1 MGVPAFYRWLSEKYP
16 KIVQDVLEDR
26 VHLVAGQGSIRV
38 PFDAT
43 KPNPSGLE
51 ADNLYIDMNGII
63 HPCSH
68 PENGPQPKNEQEM
81 YENVC
86 LYVDR
91 LMRAVR
97 PRKLLYL
104 AIDGVAPRAK
114 MNQQRSRRF
123 RSAQEARER
132 AETEV
137 QVRESLEEQGVKV
150 AASEK
155 PWDSNV
161 ITPGTKFMIDLSEY
175 IRFYVRKR
183 IATDKAWKNIKVIFS
198 DASVPGE
205 GEHKI
210 MSHVRQQ
217 RAQPGYNPN
226 LVHVLHGLDADLIM
240 LALATHEAHFYIL
253 REEVLFGRRSVEATE
268 QRREESGF
276 AFKQKLMDEAAGG
289 TAMELPENANKPL
302 QRLSVPVLR
311 EYLANEFSSVMNP
324 PFRGEVSFERLVDDV
339 VFMCFFVGNDFL
351 PHLPSLDIRDG
362 GLDYLFNVYKRL
374 LPGLGGYL
382 TDHGGKVNLD
392 RVDVILAEVGA
403 IEDHVFQLKHKN
415 EENDKRRRQMQKQ
428 NRTHGNKMPAGG
440 IVNAPQQDFQKLGR
454 AGRML
459 AADNKDIKLQRGH
472 TAKEELRQK
481 LKGKTKPALDNAN
494 AAEALKR
501 ELLGGGTKR
510 KASEIASEETSTAS
524 NGDEEMTIDETETS
538 KTSDSEMETEEDK
551 KAAAKKLKEKIK
563 AIEQAKLDD
572 YAKNVK
578 DNVKLHEAGWK
589 DRYYTDKCKADDVQ
603 NNGGREHLFR
613 SYVKGLCWV
622 MKYYYEGCP
631 SWKWYFPFHYAP
643 FASDLRNIERFQK
656 DCETFDD
663 SEPFKPIEQLL
674 SVLPEDSS
682 HAVPKEARWLMAD
695 EESPIIDFYPHDVPC
710 DPNGKAMP
718 WLWVVLLPFIDEE
731 RLLAA
736 LHPTMKKWT
745 TKELLCNSRGLD
757 DGYVFLHKEHALSKE
772 ISFVVTSK
780 DEYVKNKFCLSD
792 KDVAKISSFFGF
804 VRKPLSHELYEFDDN
819 SMVPL
824 PASASKISRSS
835 DLFSSAVEP
844 NEAICLAFTEPTMKS
859 HRSEILSGAVLP
871 PSILTDED
879 RRIRRP
885 RLNRGGDTIANMGG
899 HNKSHQ
905 SGYGSM
911 NISSYER
918 DLAMKTGRGKQMY
931 QAGTRAWGA
940 MEPTPK
946 RHMPTMNRW
955 QPPPPMPPPPPTQQQ
970 QWPTAQNPFN
980 GNYNNP
986 AQQRQHNP
994 YQQPP
999 PQQQQYAYQQQQQG
1013 RPQQQ
1018 QYSYQQQRQPQQQ
1031 QQYSF
1036 QHHNRN
1042 QQQQAY
1048 GGGRQQNQVQQGQHT
1063 RFDQQ
1068 SQSGYSFNRQGG
1080 QQQQQY
1086 QQPPPPQQQQPQQQ
1100 ARQQQPQGRANLN
1113 NLRAQLMSTLKNQ
1126 RNSK

>member
-1 MGVPAFYRWLSEKYP
+1 M
-16 KIVQDVLEDR
+16 
-26 VHLVAGQGSIRV
+26 
-38 PFDAT
+38 
-43 KPNPSGLE
+43 
-51 ADNLYIDMNGII
+51 
-63 HPCSH
+63 
-68 PENGPQPKNEQEM
+68 
-81 YENVC
+81 
-86 LYVDR
+86 
-91 LMRAVR
+91 
-97 PRKLLYL
+97 
-104 AIDGVAPRAK
+104 
-114 MNQQRSRRF
+114 
-123 RSAQEARER
+123 
-132 AETEV
+132 
-137 QVRESLEEQGVKV
+137 
-150 AASEK
+150 
-155 PWDSNV
+155 
-161 ITPGTKFMIDLSEY
+161 IT
-175 IRFYVRKR
+175 
-183 IATDKAWKNIKVIFS
+183 
-198 DASVPGE
+198 
-205 GEHKI
+205 
-210 MSHVRQQ
+210 Q
-217 RAQPGYNPN
+217 
-226 LVHVLHGLDADLIM
+226 
-240 LALATHEAHFYIL
+240 
-253 REEVLFGRRSVEATE
+253 
-268 QRREESGF
+268 
-276 AFKQKLMDEAAGG
+276 
-289 TAMELPENANKPL
+289 
-302 QRLSVPVLR
+302 
-311 EYLANEFSSVMNP
+311 
-324 PFRGEVSFERLVDDV
+324 
-339 VFMCFFVGNDFL
+339 
-351 PHLPSLDIRDG
+351 
-362 GLDYLFNVYKRL
+362 
-374 LPGLGGYL
+374 
-382 TDHGGKVNLD
+382 
-392 RVDVILAEVGA
+392 
-403 IEDHVFQLKHKN
+403 
-415 EENDKRRRQMQKQ
+415 
-428 NRTHGNKMPAGG
+428 
-440 IVNAPQQDFQKLGR
+440 
-454 AGRML
+454 
-459 AADNKDIKLQRGH
+459 
-472 TAKEELRQK
+472 
-481 LKGKTKPALDNAN
+481 
-494 AAEALKR
+494 
-501 ELLGGGTKR
+501 
-510 KASEIASEETSTAS
+510 
-524 NGDEEMTIDETETS
+524 
-538 KTSDSEMETEEDK
+538 
-551 KAAAKKLKEKIK
+551 
-563 AIEQAKLDD
+563 
-572 YAKNVK
+572 KNVK

-736 LHPTMKKWT
+736 LHPTMKKWA

-757 DGYVFLHKEHALSKE
+757 DGYVFLHKEHTLSKE

-994 YQQPP
+994 YEQPP
-999 PQQQQYAYQQQQQG
+999 PQQQQQQYAYQQQQQG